1 MEETLKILIVDD
13 DEVDRM
19 IVRRALT
26 QAGVPLELSEVGVCN
41 DAIHTLRNS
50 QYDCVFLDYR
60 LPDADGL
67 TSIRKLR
74 ALEIQVP
81 IIVLTGLGDEHIA
94 VELMKAGATDYVAKA
109 RVSPERLSQVLRNA
123 IRIHRAEMQT
133 VLAHQQLQES
143 NEQLTRQHQEL
154 ERQRQQIH
162 LQNLRLL
169 EASRLKSQFLATI
182 SHELR
187 TPMNA
192 IIGFSQ
198 ILLRPKF
205 GQLTHQQK
213 DMVER
218 ILNNGKHLL
227 MLLNEVL
234 DFSKLETGRFELKP
248 ELFDLPKIIADTV
261 AEVRS
266 LAEAKRLSLFVDI
279 NLANPLIFNDS
290 TRVQQIL
297 INLLSNAIK
306 FTESGNIWVEVNEI
320 PHNKIAITV
329 RDTGIGIA
337 SRDFKIIF
345 EAFRQVDQT
354 ITRKYPGTGL
364 GLSIIDSLVR
374 MMGGKI
380 ILKSQ
385 LGVGSLFRIELPRQ
399 VTASNSALDDAA
411 LNGLADYIFCSAENP
426 HPSQAQSQPQP
437 HTSHNQPSQH
447 QHSSH
452 QKSGKVSI
460 SSAKFNL

>member
-1 MEETLKILIVDD
+1 MEETLKILLVDD

-19 IVRRALT
+19 TVRRALT
-26 QAGVPLELSEVGVCN
+26 TAGVPIELSEVIVCN
-41 DAIHTLRNS
+41 DAIFKLRNAA
-50 QYDCVFLDYR
+50 YDFVFLDYR

-67 TSIRKLR
+67 TLIQRLR
-74 ALEIQVP
+74 TLDIKVP
-81 IIVLTGLGDEHIA
+81 IVILTSEGDEHIA
-94 VELMKAGATDYVAKA
+94 VELLKAGATDYVSKA
-109 RVSPERLSQVLRNA
+109 RVSKETLSHVLRNA
-123 IRIHRAEMQT
+123 IRVHRAEMQAA
-133 VLAHQQLQES
+133 LANHQLQES
-143 NEQLTRQHQEL
+143 HDQINRKNQEL

-248 ELFDLPKIIADTV
+248 ELFDLPKVIEDTV
-261 AEVRS
+261 DELRS
-266 LAEAKRLSLFVDI
+266 LAEAKKLSLLVEI

-290 TRVQQIL
+290 SRVQQIVV
-297 INLLSNAIK
+297 NLLSNAIK
-306 FTESGNIWVEVNEI
+306 FTESGTVWVEVSEI
-320 PHNKIAITV
+320 PHNKVAIAV

-337 SRDFKIIF
+337 AHDFKIIF
-345 EAFRQVDQT
+345 EAFRQVDQS

-364 GLSIIDSLVR
+364 GLAIVDSLVK
-374 MMGGKI
+374 MMSGKI

-385 LGVGSLFRIELPRQ
+385 LGIGSLFRIELPRQ
-399 VTASNSALDDAA
+399 VILSNAAADAA
-411 LNGLADYIFCSAENP
+411 KLKVDTDYIFCTAENP
-426 HPSQAQSQPQP
+426 HPYHP
-437 HTSHNQPSQH
+437 QPSQH

-452 QKSGKVSI
+452 PHANQHQHSSHPQSSKVSI
-460 SSAKFNL
+460 N

>member
-1 MEETLKILIVDD
+1 MEETLRILVVDD

-19 IVRRALT
+19 TVRRALT
-26 QAGVPLELSEVGVCN
+26 KAGVPIELSEVGVCN
-41 DAIHTLRNS
+41 DAISTLRNTT
-50 QYDCVFLDYR
+50 YDCIFLDYR
-60 LPDADGL
+60 LPDQDGL
-67 TSIRKLR
+67 TLIQKLR
-74 ALEIQVP
+74 SLEIKVP
-81 IIVLTGLGDEHIA
+81 IVVLTAQGDEKIA
-94 VELMKAGATDYVAKA
+94 VELIKAGATDYLSKA
-109 RVSPERLSQVLRNA
+109 RVSSETLTQVLRNA
-123 IRIHRAEMQT
+123 MRVHQAEMQAA
-133 VLAHQQLQES
+133 LAHQQLKET
-143 NEQLTRQHQEL
+143 NEQLTRKNQEL

-205 GQLTHQQK
+205 GQLTHQQT

-234 DFSKLETGRFELKP
+234 DFSKLEAGRFELKP
-248 ELFDLPKIIADTV
+248 ELFDLPKIIEVTV
-261 AEVRS
+261 AEIRS
-266 LAEAKRLSLFVDI
+266 LAEAKKLSLVVDI
-279 NLANPLIFNDS
+279 NLQNPLVFNDS
-290 TRVQQIL
+290 SRVQQIL
-297 INLLSNAIK
+297 VNLLSNAIK
-306 FTESGNIWVEVNEI
+306 FTESGNIWVEVTEI
-320 PHNKIAITV
+320 PQNQVAITV

-345 EAFRQVDQT
+345 EAFRQVDQS

-364 GLSIIDSLVR
+364 GLAIVDSLVR

-385 LGVGSLFRIELPRQ
+385 LGVGSMFRIELPRQ
-399 VTASNSALDDAA
+399 ITVSNIAVDGTVLKFDS
-411 LNGLADYIFCSAENP
+411 DYIICSAQNP
-426 HPSQAQSQPQP
+426 HPSDFQP
-437 HTSHNQPSQH
+437 NQN

-452 QKSGKVSI
+452 SQSNKVSMT
-460 SSAKFNL
+460 SPN

>member
-1 MEETLKILIVDD
+1 MEETLRILVVDN

-19 IVRRALT
+19 TVRRALT
-26 QAGVPLELSEVGVCN
+26 KAGVPIELSEVSVCN
-41 DAIHTLRNS
+41 DALSTIRNTT
-50 QYDCVFLDYR
+50 YDCIFLDYH
-60 LPDADGL
+60 LPDQDGL
-67 TSIRKLR
+67 TLIQKLR
-74 ALEIQVP
+74 SLEIKVP
-81 IIVLTGLGDEHIA
+81 IVVLTGQGDENIA
-94 VELMKAGATDYVAKA
+94 VELMKAGATDYLSKA
-109 RVSPERLSQVLRNA
+109 RVSSETLTQVLRNA
-123 IRIHRAEMQT
+123 IRLHRAEMQAA
-133 VLAHQQLQES
+133 LAHQQLKET
-143 NEQLTRQHQEL
+143 NEQLTRKNQEL

-198 ILLRPKF
+198 ILLRHKF
-205 GQLTHQQK
+205 GQLTHQQT

-234 DFSKLETGRFELKP
+234 DFSKLEAGRFELKP
-248 ELFDLPKIIADTV
+248 ELFDLPKIIEVTV
-261 AEVRS
+261 AEIRS
-266 LAEAKRLSLFVDI
+266 LAESKKLSLLVDV
-279 NLANPLIFNDS
+279 NLQNPLVFNDS
-290 TRVQQIL
+290 SRVQQIL
-297 INLLSNAIK
+297 VNLLSNAIK
-306 FTESGNIWVEVNEI
+306 FTESGNIWVEVTENI
-320 PHNKIAITV
+320 QNQLAITV

-345 EAFRQVDQT
+345 EAFRQVDQS

-364 GLSIIDSLVR
+364 GLAIVDSLVR

-385 LGVGSLFRIELPRQ
+385 LGVGSMFRIELPRQ
-399 VTASNSALDDAA
+399 ITVSNTAVDGTVLKFDS
-411 LNGLADYIFCSAENP
+411 DYIICSAQNP
-426 HPSQAQSQPQP
+426 HPSHFQ
-437 HTSHNQPSQH
+437 HNQN

-452 QKSGKVSI
+452 TQSNKVSMT
-460 SSAKFNL
+460 SPN